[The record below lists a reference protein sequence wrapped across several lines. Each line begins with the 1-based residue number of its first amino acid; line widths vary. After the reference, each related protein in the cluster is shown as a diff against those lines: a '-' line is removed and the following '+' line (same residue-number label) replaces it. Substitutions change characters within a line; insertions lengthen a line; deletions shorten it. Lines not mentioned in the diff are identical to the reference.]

1 MASVTTSLNALTL
14 TTNSENNLGLQ
25 YKILRTSSG
34 YFFDGS
40 TSKVVGT
47 SIDNAFE
54 LCVQEIER
62 QVQAAIEEGFVPHG
76 SLAHSFAPGK
86 LTCFMTQ
93 TMVKQQ

>member
-1 MASVTTSLNALTL
+1 MPPTSPANC
-14 TTNSENNLGLQ
+14 SPNLH
-25 YKILRTSSG
+25 
-34 YFFDGS
+34 S
-40 TSKVVGT
+40 TQTVCF

-93 TMVKQQ
+93 TMVKLVNTPAASTAPNTIERCFPG